1 MKLLVYSDLHLEF
14 KRPLLPPDDIVYDV
28 VVLAGDIHSP
38 GYKAVRWAA
47 TAFEGTPVVYVPGN
61 HEFYGCEINDELER
75 MRMEAEG
82 TCVRVMDRDDFVHGA
97 VRFLGCTLW
106 TDFALPILQ
115 VDGTRRSDC
124 EKAMA
129 VANAEL
135 VDFEL
140 VDIRKTVSGGHAD
153 LLKRQRFFAGDSIRL
168 HEADLTWLRHR
179 TVEPFHGKTVVLT
192 HHAPSLGSIRHE
204 HAADWL
210 SGAFASEL
218 PADMFELVDLWV
230 HGHVHST
237 FGLLARK
244 PVSGR
249 VESSRLPCPPTA

>member
-1 MKLLVYSDLHLEF
+1 MKLLIYSDLHLEF

-75 MRMEAEG
+75 MRAEAEG
-82 TCVRVMDRDDFVHGA
+82 TSVRVMDRDVFVHGG

-115 VDGTRRSDC
+115 EDGTRRSDC
-124 EKAMA
+124 EKAIS

-140 VDIRKTVSGGHAD
+140 IDIRKTFPEGDAGQT
-153 LLKRQRFFAGDSIRL
+153 KRQRFFARDSI
-168 HEADLTWLRHR
+168 A
-179 TVEPFHGKTVVLT
+179 
-192 HHAPSLGSIRHE
+192 
-204 HAADWL
+204 
-210 SGAFASEL
+210 
-218 PADMFELVDLWV
+218 
-230 HGHVHST
+230 
-237 FGLLARK
+237 
-244 PVSGR
+244 
-249 VESSRLPCPPTA
+249 